1 MKSRFKNIFSTKK
14 KSRGIISLCLMLALI
29 ITSSSFVGCQST
41 KGSSPEDTAKS
52 FLTGFYGV
60 ESNDQLEKIEEAW
73 NKASEATV
81 PPPSGTGI
89 GTIPEVKLKE
99 FREASLSKINAFIT
113 TKFGDT
119 LMANKSITKNLNM
132 AKDYNYTTEIK
143 DINLQLMNSNEFD
156 KNYYN
161 YKVTVVITY
170 PKEVIEEQVLEG
182 SLTLIKE
189 DGNWFV
195 EMLKENNSIT
205 PNKEFYAFDNVLN
218 NNNLT
223 LNTNPMEFFS
233 AEDLCNEYTKALLGN
248 DASFIFSNTINAANS
263 NTLEENQQIM
273 DSIKIA
279 SINVIASEVRDNK
292 AYYELEINVSEPGGS
307 AYGKG
312 KNIRWLYLS
321 SASKGGIKHW
331 MVEGLMSSGKPNEQ
345 WWSTIMGG

>member
-1 MKSRFKNIFSTKK
+1 MKNRFKNIFSTKK
-14 KSRGIISLCLMLALI
+14 KSRGIISLCLILALI
-29 ITSSSFVGCQST
+29 ITSSSFVGCENT

-60 ESNDQLEKIEEAW
+60 ENNDQLEKIEAAMT
-73 NKASEATV
+73 KASEATV
-81 PPPSGTGI
+81 PPTSGTGI
-89 GTIPEVKLKE
+89 GTIPEDKLKE
-99 FREASLSKINAFIT
+99 YREASLSKINAFIT

-119 LMANKSITKNLNM
+119 LISNKSITKNLTM
-132 AKDYNYTTEIK
+132 ARDYNYTTEIK
-143 DINLQLMNSNEFD
+143 DINLKLINSNEFD

-161 YKVTVVITY
+161 FKVTVAITY
-170 PKEVIEEQVLEG
+170 PKEITEEQVLEG

-195 EMLKENNSIT
+195 EVLQENITIT
-205 PNKEFYAFDNVLN
+205 PNKEFYTFDGTSNS
-218 NNNLT
+218 T
-223 LNTNPMEFFS
+223 NTNTNTSPKVFSS
-233 AEDLCNEYTKALLGN
+233 AEELYTEYIKALLAS
-248 DASFIFSNTINAANS
+248 DASFIFSNTINASNS

-321 SASKGGIKHW
+321 SASKEGIKHW